1 MAGLRTNNGAG
12 SVNLGAAAPGMVG
25 RTTIH
30 VESLANPITAIN
42 ARGNGSVGT
51 YRAAKVLSSLDP
63 TVVAAATIAAAGVY
77 HIEGDL
83 EVQITFGAGATVYS
97 VSQTGSG

>member
-1 MAGLRTNNGAG
+1 MAASKTQNGAG
-12 SVNLGAAAPGMVG
+12 NADLGAAAAGMVG

-30 VESLANPITAIN
+30 IESLVNPVTIFG
-42 ARGNGSVGT
+42 RGNGSGGT
-51 YRAAKVLSSLDP
+51 YRAAKVLSSLDS
-63 TVVAAATIAAAGVY
+63 TVVASASMAAAGVY

-83 EVQITFGAGATVYS
+83 EIRLTFGAGATVYS